1 MSGSELLNGLTPYP
15 HSIHRAEGC
24 TVFMAKAE
32 AGDKLVVLG
41 ENPGFS
47 GREER
52 GADQTVLIADLD
64 HENAQALRR
73 LFPFTA
79 PRQGLK
85 GGCSMGVGDRLGI
98 ATPGHLRVFERWPQV
113 FPVLAQQS
121 IRELT
126 LTGRTYED
134 VLDPVTF
141 AVFREGFHG
150 GFGAD
155 GDHLKKPEEIEYAL
169 RCGYSMITLDSSEHI
184 RNDVKDMDETS
195 LAAACR
201 ADEAL
206 EARYLGK
213 DFDIGL
219 NKPLR
224 YTKPDLMRANLIYGE
239 SIKFIKEIFERH
251 ISGNPLDF
259 EISIDETAT
268 PTLPL
273 EHFFVASELTRA
285 GVRFVSLAP
294 RFCGEFQK
302 GVDYIGN
309 LAQFE
314 HELAAHHAIA
324 KHFGY
329 KLSVHSGSD
338 KFSVFPAVGRVTE
351 GVFHI
356 KTAGTNWLE
365 AVRLVALKAP
375 GLYRLMH
382 RFALEKFSEASKYY
396 HVTGQ
401 YSRHQY
407 FVGRRTA
414 APDGPK

>member
-1 MSGSELLNGLTPYP
+1 M
-15 HSIHRAEGC
+15 
-24 TVFMAKAE
+24 
-32 AGDKLVVLG
+32 
-41 ENPGFS
+41 
-47 GREER
+47 
-52 GADQTVLIADLD
+52 
-64 HENAQALRR
+64 
-73 LFPFTA
+73 
-79 PRQGLK
+79 
-85 GGCSMGVGDRLGI
+85 
-98 ATPGHLRVFERWPQV
+98 
-113 FPVLAQQS
+113 
-121 IRELT
+121 
-126 LTGRTYED
+126 
-134 VLDPVTF
+134 
-141 AVFREGFHG
+141 
-150 GFGAD
+150 
-155 GDHLKKPEEIEYAL
+155 
-169 RCGYSMITLDSSEHI
+169 
-184 RNDVKDMDETS
+184 
-195 LAAACR
+195 
-201 ADEAL
+201 
-206 EARYLGK
+206 GK

-396 HVTGQ
+396 HVTANLDNIPDINTLSDAELPPLMDQNDARQLLHITYGLILTAKNADGS
-401 YSRHQY
+401 YRFKDDLYALWAEYAKEYEALLEKHIGRHLEMLL
-407 FVGRRTA
+407 G
-414 APDGPK
+414 